1 MKKHLARYLLGAA
14 CVLVFLGHGARVW
27 QLPFVS
33 LLDAYLYDVRV
44 RLSAPGTQDDRIVIV
59 DIDEKSLSE
68 VGRWPWGRDV
78 LAQLVK
84 KLTDEYRVS
93 VLGFDV
99 VFAEPDE
106 SSGLKVLE
114 KLGREQLRQ
123 RQAEQ
128 GVLTSLDTTRFPN
141 GNYRLRLRVVHKGL
155 NYDEYFTPITINNPN
170 APAALEVPALGDAPA
185 PTPTPAPS
193 NEPLGQGVPDGRRW
207 IEVDISDQ
215 TLTAWQG
222 DTVVLKTQV
231 STGKPGYET
240 VTGTFY
246 VNTKLRYA
254 HMIGP
259 DYNTPDVPW
268 TMYYYQGFAVHGAY
282 WHNNFGR
289 PVSHG
294 CVNMRVN
301 ESKLLFEWA
310 SIGTEVVVHD

>member
-1 MKKHLARYLLGAA
+1 MCIHFKSTLASLLFMLVLLVGTPK
-14 CVLVFLGHGARVW
+14 LVFAAAGNGIFIPTSDAVVQGTVPIQGVAQDAAFRKW
-27 QLPFVS
+27 QLD
-33 LLDAYLYDVRV
+33 LLIN
-44 RLSAPGTQDDRIVIV
+44 G
-59 DIDEKSLSE
+59 DEKQANFVAVSE
-68 VGRWPWGRDV
+68 KMQTERG
-78 LAQLVK
+78 L
-84 KLTDEYRVS
+84 LTN
-93 VLGFDV
+93 
-99 VFAEPDE
+99 
-106 SSGLKVLE
+106 
-114 KLGREQLRQ
+114 
-123 RQAEQ
+123 
-128 GVLTSLDTTRFPN
+128 LDTTRFPN

-155 NYDEYFTPITINNPN
+155 NYDEYFTPLTINNPN
-170 APAALEVPALGDAPA
+170 APAELDVPSALDAPA
-185 PTPTPAPS
+185 PTPTPISTPS
-193 NEPLGQGVPDGRRW
+193 SEPLGQGVPDGKRW
-207 IEVDISDQ
+207 IEVDINHQ

-222 DTVVLKTQV
+222 DTPVLKTQV

-246 VNTKLRYA
+246 INTKLRYA

-301 ESKLLFEWA
+301 ESKLLFAWA

>member
-1 MKKHLARYLLGAA
+1 MCIHYFKSTLASFLLLLILLVGTPKLAFAADGNGIFTPRGGAVVQGTVA
-14 CVLVFLGHGARVW
+14 IQGIARHEAFRKW
-27 QLPFVS
+27 QLD
-33 LLDAYLYDVRV
+33 LLIN
-44 RLSAPGTQDDRIVIV
+44 G
-59 DIDEKSLSE
+59 DEKQS
-68 VGRWPWGRDV
+68 D
-78 LAQLVK
+78 
-84 KLTDEYRVS
+84 
-93 VLGFDV
+93 
-99 VFAEPDE
+99 
-106 SSGLKVLE
+106 
-114 KLGREQLRQ
+114 
-123 RQAEQ
+123 Q
-128 GVLTSLDTTRFPN
+128 GVLTNLDTTRFPN

-155 NYDEYFTPITINNPN
+155 NYDEYFIPLTINNPN
-170 APAALEVPALGDAPA
+170 APAALDVPPAGDAPE
-185 PTPTPAPS
+185 PTPIPTPS
-193 NEPLGQGVPDGRRW
+193 NQPLGQGVPDGKRW
-207 IEVDISDQ
+207 IEVDISNQ

-222 DTVVLKTQV
+222 DAPVLKTQV

-246 VNTKLRYA
+246 INNKLRYA

-310 SIGTEVVVHD
+310 SVGTQVVVHE